1 MELTL
6 IYWALLAGAALT
18 ALVFAYIEYHAYLL
32 RTDVKSVPGG
42 LRFTAHAF
50 TVETHRSE
58 KTVQVTAKNGQHK
71 SQPLAGGEEEVHAG
85 VLDLTLPAVGLR
97 IQVAQLAV
105 SNDPDASP
113 TATGFSS
120 IVFTASDELTFKAQG
135 QRGGQRS
142 TVQLDRIPDSVAE
155 AFRHFSGGVE
165 AWIDKLERGLAADL
179 AAREEQAAKAVAA
192 QAAAQGLPTGA
203 ALSAQTPA
211 VPLSP
216 AEQEVKAKAQLAQWR
231 QSAGFSG
238 TETDM
243 RFDAMGVVDWLIDLN
258 PDGRIILHAE
268 KRHFHGNLKG
278 AVATILA
285 DELEVMVRDE
295 YWQEGDGRMPT
306 FRVLKGASR
315 ETLVAWRK
323 RLVRAME
330 RFQDDP
336 VDKKQNVA

>member
-6 IYWALLAGAALT
+6 IYWALLAGASLT

-97 IQVAQLAV
+97 IQVAPLAV
-105 SNDPDASP
+105 SNGADASP

-120 IVFTASDELTFKAQG
+120 IVFTASDEMTFNAQG

-155 AFRHFSGGVE
+155 AFRHFSGGLEVC
-165 AWIDKLERGLAADL
+165 IDKLERCLAADL
-179 AAREEQAAKAVAA
+179 AAREEQAA
-192 QAAAQGLPTGA
+192 QALPTGA

-278 AVATILA
+278 AVTTILA